1 MDGAEVVSAVTA
13 GGSVTGREVSATLI
27 SSDMLLEVSTLIE
40 VRISFSGIRL
50 STEGRLRSQGKI

>member
-1 MDGAEVVSAVTA
+1 VSAVTA
-13 GGSVTGREVSATLI
+13 GGSVTGREVSATLN
-27 SSDMLLEVSTLIE
+27 SSDMLLEVSFLIE